1 MVGPSGSTEIR
12 GQALIN
18 RFSVL
23 IQEAP
28 QRFLTVEGT
37 EDTENTKK
45 GQAVDQKDD
54 PSQNITMQVPQSWH
68 SQSLE
73 VWGEKY
79 LLFISFPMC
88 GILS

>member
-1 MVGPSGSTEIR
+1 MK
-12 GQALIN
+12 N
-18 RFSVL
+18 RILASVL
-23 IQEAP
+23 CVALAAGMIAC
-28 QRFLTVEGT
+28 GSSK
-37 EDTENTKK
+37 DTENTEK

-79 LLFISFPMC
+79 LLFISFPVC